1 MLERWYHQLRH
12 RLSIHFGPK
21 LVRRYLKM
29 KFCHKCAAP
38 IVLRI
43 PDGDDRERHCCEACD
58 GIFYQNPKNVVGT
71 VPYYKDK
78 ILLCKRAIQPRY
90 GKWTLPAGFM
100 ENGESSLNGAIRE
113 TTEEAGATVKV
124 DDSSLYTLFNL
135 PTINQVYIFFR
146 AELANLDFAAG
157 TESLEVALFTEA
169 EIPWDEIAFP
179 VVRSTLEH
187 FFTDVQKNHFPVR
200 MFDVHHGEDRSIST
214 QLISHSKTQLAN

>member
-1 MLERWYHQLRH
+1 
-12 RLSIHFGPK
+12 
-21 LVRRYLKM
+21 M
-29 KFCHKCAAP
+29 KFCHNCAAP

-43 PDGDDRERHCCEACD
+43 STGDDKVRHCCEACD
-58 GIFYQNPKNVVGT
+58 SIFYQNPKNVVGT
-71 VPYYKDK
+71 VPFYEDK

-100 ENGESSLNGAIRE
+100 ENGESSLSGAIRE

-135 PTINQVYIFFR
+135 PTINQVYMFFR
-146 AELANLDFAAG
+146 AELANLNFAAG
-157 TESLEVALFTEA
+157 AESLEVALFTEA

-187 FFTDVQKNHFPVR
+187 FFTDLKNNRFPVR
-200 MFDVHHGEDRSIST
+200 MFDVHHSEDRSIST
-214 QLISHSKTQLAN
+214 KLISHSKTHFAD